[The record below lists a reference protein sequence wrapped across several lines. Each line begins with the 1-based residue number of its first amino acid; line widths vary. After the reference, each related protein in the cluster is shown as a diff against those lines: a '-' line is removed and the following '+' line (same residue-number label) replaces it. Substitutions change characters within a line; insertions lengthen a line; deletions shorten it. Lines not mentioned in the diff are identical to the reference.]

1 MADPIK
7 LQALKALTT
16 LLEGIVPTSYNG
28 RVVPASLAGAVFR
41 GRSTFGDSDPKIML
55 SILEA
60 PRGGGST
67 ANSTGEGRLDSWPL
81 LIQGWA
87 QDDKDNPSDP
97 VYLLLDDVE
106 KRLDRII
113 ATSSN
118 TGQPAYPEHY
128 MLGLPRYV
136 TRFEIQMGVVRPPTE
151 NVSSKSFFYLP
162 VQVGLARIARE

>member
-7 LQALKALTT
+7 LQVLKALTA
-16 LLEGIVPTSYNG
+16 LLEGIAPTPYDGRTVPTT
-28 RVVPASLAGAVFR
+28 LAGRVFR
-41 GRSTFGDSDPKIML
+41 GRSRFGDNDPDLML

-60 PRGGGST
+60 PRGGVSFF
-67 ANSTGEGRLDSWPL
+67 AGENEARRDRWQL
-81 LIQGWA
+81 LIQGWCP
-87 QDDKDNPSDP
+87 DDKDNPSDP

-106 KRLDRII
+106 KQLDRVI

-118 TGQPAYPEHY
+118 TGYPKFPEHY
-128 MLGLPRYV
+128 MLGNLIV
-136 TRFEIQMGVVRPPTE
+136 DFEMQMGTVRPPTE

>member
-1 MADPIK
+1 VADSQK

-16 LLEGIVPTSYNG
+16 LLEGIAPSSYNG

-41 GRSTFGDSDPKIML
+41 GRSKFGDSDPDLML

-60 PRGGGST
+60 PRGGSSSS
-67 ANSTGEGRLDSWPL
+67 NSTGEGRLDSWPL
-81 LIQGWA
+81 LIQGWS

-97 VYLLLDDVE
+97 VYMLLDDVE

-113 ATSSN
+113 ATSNN
-118 TGQPAYPEHY
+118 TGQAAYPEHY
-128 MLGLPRYV
+128 MLGGLI
-136 TRFEIQMGVVRPPTE
+136 TKFDIQMGVVRPPTE